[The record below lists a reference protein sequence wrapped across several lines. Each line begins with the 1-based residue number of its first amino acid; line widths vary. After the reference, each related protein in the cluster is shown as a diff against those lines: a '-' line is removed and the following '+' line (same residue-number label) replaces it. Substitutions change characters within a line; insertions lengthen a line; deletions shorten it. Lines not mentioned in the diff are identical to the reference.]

1 MAGELEGLRERLA
14 AAMTGRGFAA
24 QAAALGRLGAR
35 SGGPDTVHPV
45 LPVLA
50 HLDDAVARAGEEVD
64 ADLAGV
70 LGPLAAAARWEQTAA
85 YVASP
90 PDASFLDLY
99 AHATL
104 ADAGDAGDVALGLVL
119 LGPGVRYPP
128 HHHPAEEFYLPAGA
142 IRWVHAVA
150 AEPAPEPAGVLVHHA
165 SWQPHGM
172 WTGDRAVLLAYV
184 WIGEVGTPAAFC

>member
-1 MAGELEGLRERLA
+1 MTGELDALRGRLA
-14 AAMTGRGFAA
+14 AVMAARGFAA
-24 QAAALGRLGAR
+24 QAAALGRLAAR
-35 SGGPDTVHPV
+35 SEGPDTA

-64 ADLAGV
+64 AELAGV
-70 LGPLAAAARWEQTAA
+70 LGPLAAAARWQQTAA
-85 YVASP
+85 YVANP

-104 ADAGDAGDVALGLVL
+104 ADAQDVALGLVL
-119 LGPGVRYPP
+119 LGPSVRYPP

-142 IRWVHAVA
+142 IRWVHAAA

-184 WIGEVGTPAAFC
+184 WIGEVGTSAEFC